1 MIINKNRNHAS
12 RKGGESQSL
21 PGRREFLKV
30 AATGALG
37 AGVAPGALAATG
49 ASAQAEPS
57 QPKGETKRI
66 EVDFSRTIGTIK
78 ALNGVNGGPLAEF
91 NLSSYFSAMGIPHV
105 RLHDIPYMFPG
116 HDVVDVQY
124 IFPDPKADVDDPDSY
139 DFRMTDHYI
148 QSIRDLGAE
157 ITYRL
162 AYGTW
167 GKHNPHPR
175 PTPPQDYTR
184 WANICSH
191 IVRHYNQGWANGFQN
206 VVKYWEVWNEPDIKI
221 FWSGTPEQYYRLYE
235 VTAKAVKKTDPETK
249 VGGPTMANAAG
260 KEFFDGFLKHCVDH
274 EAPLDFASWH
284 IYAKDPEHVAANAAI
299 VHEALQKHG
308 FTKTESILDEWNY
321 FLGDWNREHKD
332 AEYRRWLFDTQVGGP
347 PGAAFA
353 ASVLIRLQGSSVGL
367 ADYYQGTTHYWGG
380 LFDEFGAPRK
390 ACFTFEAFKSLLGT
404 PERVFTSGS
413 DDNSVA
419 VIAGLSKDKSE
430 ATVLISN
437 FGTPYNRYDITFRG
451 LPWQES
457 FAYEKYVVDAH
468 HNLDLTM
475 SERIKTP
482 TLSVSEEVESP
493 SVCMLRLRTTGNA

>member
-1 MIINKNRNHAS
+1 MIFNS
-12 RKGGESQSL
+12 RQNQTFRVGGERTSL
-21 PGRREFLKV
+21 PGRREFLKI
-30 AATGALG
+30 AATSAIG
-37 AGVAPGALAATG
+37 AGVAPGAVAASEG
-49 ASAQAEPS
+49 SAQSPPAQTKS
-57 QPKGETKRI
+57 QTKRI
-66 EVDFSRTIGTIK
+66 EVDFSKPIGTIK
-78 ALNGVNGGPLAEF
+78 ALNGVNGGPLAGF

-124 IFPDPKADVDDPDSY
+124 IFPDPEANVDDPESY

-148 QSIRDLGAE
+148 QSIRALGAE

-167 GKHNPHPR
+167 GRHNPRPR
-175 PTPPQDYTR
+175 TTPPQDYAR
-184 WANICSH
+184 WASICSH
-191 IVRHYNQGWANGFQN
+191 IVRHYNQSWANGFNN
-206 VVKYWEVWNEPDIKI
+206 VVKYWEIWNEPDIKM

-235 VTAKAVKKTDPETK
+235 VTAKTVKKTDPETK

-284 IYAKDPEHVAANAAI
+284 TYAKEPALVAAHAAI

-321 FLGDWNREHKD
+321 FLGDWTREHKD
-332 AEYRRWLFDTQVGGP
+332 AEYRKWLFNTQVGGP
-347 PGAAFA
+347 PGAAYA
-353 ASVLIRLQGSSVGL
+353 ASILIRLQDSSVGL

-390 ACFTFEAFKSLLGT
+390 PCFTFEAFKALLGT
-404 PERVFTSGS
+404 PERVFTAGS
-413 DDNSVA
+413 DDKGFG
-419 VIAGLSKDKSE
+419 VIAGLSQNKSQ

-437 FGTPYNRYDITFRG
+437 FGTPYNRYDIAFHG
-451 LPWQES
+451 LPWHES
-457 FAYEKYVVDAH
+457 FAYEKYVVDSH
-468 HNLDLTM
+468 RNLDLTM
-475 SERIKTP
+475 SENVRTP
-482 TLSVSEEVESP
+482 ALNVTEEVENP
-493 SVCMLRLRTTGNA
+493 SVCMIRLRSAVSA